1 MDPTTACARV
11 LPAKCVEWQLLAPH
25 GWLRTLVYVL
35 NVRRENTSLHVS
47 AASCKE
53 HVIRVPVDR
62 EHSRTDRLLQLASDP
77 PVALGVKRTD
87 TYCSIDGTIS
97 IILRAREEL
106 IDVNAP
112 CTARDRELVLV
123 RTPAY
128 ECCSTVDAQQ
138 HKRRLPD
145 RCTRLRVLRLLPHI
159 GIPVLRASDDA
170 VGIRRPVNGRND
182 FVMLQHGW
190 PILNA
195 KEWNAD

>member
-1 MDPTTACARV
+1 MDPTTTRARV
-11 LPAKCVEWQLLAPH
+11 LPAKCVEWQLLAPY
-25 GWLRTLVYVL
+25 GRLRTLVYVL
-35 NVRRENTSLHVS
+35 DVRRENTSLHVS
-47 AASCKE
+47 TASCEE
-53 HVIRVPVDR
+53 HVVRVPVDR
-62 EHSRTDRLLQLASDP
+62 EHSGSDRLLQLACDP

-87 TYCSIDGTIS
+87 TYCSIKDTIS
-97 IILRAREEL
+97 ITLWTNERL
-106 IDVNAP
+106 ININAP
-112 CTARDRELVLV
+112 RTARDCELVLV

-128 ECCSTVDAQQ
+128 ECCSSVDAQQ
-138 HKRRLPD
+138 HKCRLPD